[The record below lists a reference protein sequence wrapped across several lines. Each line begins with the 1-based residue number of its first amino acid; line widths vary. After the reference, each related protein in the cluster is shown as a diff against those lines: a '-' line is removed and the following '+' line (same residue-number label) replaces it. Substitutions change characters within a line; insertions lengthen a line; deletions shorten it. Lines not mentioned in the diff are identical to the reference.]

1 MSIVYHESSKIF
13 HLYNQMVSYIMMI
26 LPNGHMGQLYFGK
39 RIHDRED
46 FSYLLELAPRDMASY
61 IYDND
66 RTFSLGHI
74 KQEYPTY
81 GNGDYRHPAIVVLQN
96 DGSTYSDFVFSG
108 YKIAAGKPKL
118 SGLPSTYTE
127 HEDDVQTLTIILK
140 DAHDNL
146 ELHLLYTI
154 FADSGIIA
162 RSAFISNSGKDS
174 VQIKTAMSLCLDL
187 PDHDYEWMQFSGA
200 WARERALHVR
210 KLEYGIQAID
220 STRGHSSHEQ
230 NPFIILKRPSAD
242 EYQGEVIGCS
252 LIYSGN
258 FLAQAEVESH
268 GTTRLMIG
276 INPFGFSWML
286 NSGDSFQTPE
296 ALLIYSANGL
306 NDMSQKLHRLYRSR
320 LARGYWRDR
329 LRPILIN
336 NWEATY
342 FDFTEE
348 KLLNLASSAKKCGI
362 ELFVLDD
369 GWFGNRSSSKAGLG
383 DWVPNHDRLPNGLE
397 GLAEKI
403 EKLGMKF
410 GLWIEPEMVNADSDL
425 FRAHPDWIYM
435 VPGRKPCHGRYQ
447 YVLDFSR
454 QEIVD
459 YIFEQISSILKS
471 ANISYI
477 KWDMNRSLTDVF
489 SSGFPATQQG
499 EVFHRYILGV
509 YQLYERLT
517 SRFPNVLF
525 ESCASGGARFDAG
538 MLYYAPQGWISD
550 DTDAIERLR
559 IQYGTSY
566 GYPIISMGSHI
577 SASPNHQIH
586 RYTPLWT
593 RANTAYFGTFGY
605 ELDLTKLS
613 DDELSKLELQTDFMK
628 KHRQL
633 IQFGTFYRLSSPFEG
648 NITAWMV
655 VDENRTEALVG
666 WFRTLNI
673 VNGPFTRLH
682 LHGLD
687 ENILYEVTEFTEG
700 KPSAV
705 SRHYGDELMNLGLIT
720 SDASSGQYT
729 DGRRESCDFDSRLF
743 YLKKK

>member
-1 MSIVYHESSKIF
+1 M
-13 HLYNQMVSYIMMI
+13 
-26 LPNGHMGQLYFGK
+26 
-39 RIHDRED
+39 
-46 FSYLLELAPRDMASY
+46 
-61 IYDND
+61 
-66 RTFSLGHI
+66 
-74 KQEYPTY
+74 
-81 GNGDYRHPAIVVLQN
+81 
-96 DGSTYSDFVFSG
+96 
-108 YKIAAGKPKL
+108 
-118 SGLPSTYTE
+118 
-127 HEDDVQTLTIILK
+127 
-140 DAHDNL
+140 
-146 ELHLLYTI
+146 
-154 FADSGIIA
+154 
-162 RSAFISNSGKDS
+162 
-174 VQIKTAMSLCLDL
+174 
-187 PDHDYEWMQFSGA
+187 
-200 WARERALHVR
+200 
-210 KLEYGIQAID
+210 
-220 STRGHSSHEQ
+220 
-230 NPFIILKRPSAD
+230 
-242 EYQGEVIGCS
+242 
-252 LIYSGN
+252 
-258 FLAQAEVESH
+258 
-268 GTTRLMIG
+268 
-276 INPFGFSWML
+276 
-286 NSGDSFQTPE
+286 
-296 ALLIYSANGL
+296 
-306 NDMSQKLHRLYRSR
+306 
-320 LARGYWRDR
+320 
-329 LRPILIN
+329 
-336 NWEATY
+336 
-342 FDFTEE
+342 
-348 KLLNLASSAKKCGI
+348 
-362 ELFVLDD
+362 
-369 GWFGNRSSSKAGLG
+369 
-383 DWVPNHDRLPNGLE
+383 PNHDRLPNGLE

-425 FRAHPDWIYM
+425 FRAHPDWIYK

-655 VDENRTEALVG
+655 VDKNRTEALVG